1 MRLRNLFTL
10 IPLTLLAL
18 PALADEPAIKVGA
31 TLELNYTYNNN
42 APGRDNSAVG
52 YTGAPGNRNGY
63 YFNRKDSQF
72 AVNFAEL
79 SLTKEA
85 TMKSRTGF
93 ALRILDG
100 EAAKLLAS
108 NTEPGSTQ
116 SAARTRAEGNIVSQ
130 SAVNFYEA
138 SVRSLLSE
146 KLTLDA
152 GIFPTWVGYE
162 TIPTGTSNF
171 FSKSFHFGQYQPFYH
186 GGVKATYV
194 NDAQT
199 SVTGAIVNNFN
210 GTDRSTRGRDLGLGF
225 QIARTVGSSTKLYVN
240 GLSARDVA
248 LGGTKHGIFNVVVT
262 DQVNEKTAL
271 ALDASYATSGPSGT
285 RTKSLAYT
293 GYLSQTLG
301 SGNVVGLR
309 GELLTENRAGGNLLA
324 FGGGKK
330 PSLSSITAS
339 YELKN
344 EDLKGMRTLLEVR
357 FDNANTAIFP
367 TRTGAKKSQAT
378 VSLAQ
383 IYSF

>member
-1 MRLRNLFTL
+1 MRLRNVLAL

-52 YTGAPGNRNGY
+52 YTAAPGNRTGY
-63 YFNRKDSQF
+63 YFNRKEGQF

-100 EAAKLLAS
+100 EAAKLLAA
-108 NTEPGSTQ
+108 NTEVDS
-116 SAARTRAEGNIVSQ
+116 SSEAARSRAVGNIVSQ
-130 SAVNFYEA
+130 NAVNFYEA

-162 TIPTGTSNF
+162 TIPTGTSSF
-171 FSKSFHFGQYQPFYH
+171 FSKSFHFGQFQPFYH
-186 GGVKATYV
+186 GGVKATFV
-194 NDAQT
+194 NDAKT
-199 SVTGAIVNNFN
+199 SITGALVNNYN
-210 GTDRSTRGRDLGLGF
+210 GTDRSVRGRDQGLGF
-225 QIARTVGSSTKLYVN
+225 QIARSIGASTKVYVN
-240 GLSARDVA
+240 GLTARDVA
-248 LGGTKHGIFNVVVT
+248 LAGTKHGIFNVVVT

-271 ALDASYATSGPSGT
+271 ALDASYTTSGPSGT
-285 RTKSLAYT
+285 RTKGYAYT
-293 GYLSQTLG
+293 GYLTRTLG
-301 SGNVVGLR
+301 SGNVLGLR
-309 GELLTENRAGGNLLA
+309 GELLNENRTGGNLLA

-344 EDLKGMRTLLEVR
+344 ENLKNMRTLIEVR

-367 TRTGAKKSQAT
+367 TKSGAKKSQAT

-383 IYSF
+383 IYGF